1 MFEGVSFKPVLALL
15 FLFMLFFAANA
26 QSGGDADIHKLNLK
40 VENRNGLEGKKI
52 KSSRSEDGWELIT
65 YVLQPG
71 TRSEGYHG
79 VLTHDGERVLGER
92 GQKLDTPLG
101 TLLYRGSMQERA
113 HLWSYSGW
121 SVAAPRD
128 SSP

>member
-1 MFEGVSFKPVLALL
+1 MFGGVSFKPVLALL

-40 VENRNGLEGKKI
+40 VENRDGLEDKKI
-52 KSSRSEDGWELIT
+52 KSSMAEGGWELIT

-79 VLTHDGERVLGER
+79 VLTHEGKRVLGEK

-101 TLLYRGSMQERA
+101 TLLYRGSMQERT

-121 SVAAPRD
+121 SVTAPRH
-128 SSP
+128 SGE

>member
-1 MFEGVSFKPVLALL
+1 MFARVYFKPALVM
-15 FLFMLFFAANA
+15 FFVFMLFFPANA

-52 KSSRSEDGWELIT
+52 KSSMSEDGWELIT

-79 VLTHDGERVLGER
+79 VLTHDGERVLGEK

-121 SVAAPRD
+121 SVAAARG